1 MRIIPFTISF
11 LITLALVIAM
21 NRKWGSVPELGKF
34 LSPQQGFWQ
43 NAEPVTAD
51 RSEDIPVHELKGK
64 VSVYLDDRL
73 VPHVFAEQDED
84 AYFVQG
90 FLHAKYR
97 LWQMELQTFPAAGRI
112 SEKMGNDERF
122 INFDREQR
130 RSGMVYAAENALLT
144 MEADPVTKSI
154 CDAYSAG
161 VNAYIRT
168 LTESSLPLEYK
179 LLGYEPEAWSNL
191 KIALFL
197 KQMSKT
203 LADYGP
209 DLAYTATKNSFSFD
223 ELMKLDPQVPDS
235 LIPIIPKG
243 TIFDSAGIGP
253 LPPATADSLY
263 FGKRDTVEVTEYTKQ
278 DPNNGSNN
286 WVVSG
291 QKNEKRSADPV

>member
-51 RSEDIPVHELKGK
+51 RSEDIPVQGLKGK

-97 LWQMELQTFPAAGRI
+97 LWQMELQTFAAAGRI

-122 INFDREQR
+122 IIKTPRNPER
-130 RSGMVYAAENALLT
+130 N
-144 MEADPVTKSI
+144 PVESRCRKRKAMTKATTARLHQGRKSPARKDNKAISRVASI
-154 CDAYSAG
+154 NRMY
-161 VNAYIRT
+161 
-168 LTESSLPLEYK
+168 
-179 LLGYEPEAWSNL
+179 
-191 KIALFL
+191 
-197 KQMSKT
+197 
-203 LADYGP
+203 
-209 DLAYTATKNSFSFD
+209 
-223 ELMKLDPQVPDS
+223 
-235 LIPIIPKG
+235 
-243 TIFDSAGIGP
+243 
-253 LPPATADSLY
+253 
-263 FGKRDTVEVTEYTKQ
+263 
-278 DPNNGSNN
+278 
-286 WVVSG
+286 
-291 QKNEKRSADPV
+291 